1 MRGIAAGLLLCGLA
15 SCIDADATDMDPGD
29 SSSAAYASYTRTRHP
44 IVLVPGLMGFDD
56 LIGVVHYFE
65 GIPAALEQGGATVFV
80 AETAQAASATQ
91 IGAELIPQLE
101 AFLEESGA
109 EKLNL
114 IGHSAGAQAARYV
127 AAVRPDLVASVTS
140 VGGPHQGSPIADFLA
155 SDQLGTFDEDFLE
168 AIANMIALMS
178 GGSYTNDVDGALST
192 LTTSGAAAFNAQ
204 YPAAVAT
211 GCGGGQEVVDGIPY
225 YSWGGASALTNPAD
239 PSDLM
244 LVALSTMIEGPN
256 DGLVPKCSTHL
267 GKVIRDD
274 YIQNHMDEVNLMFGV
289 VSLVGPSPKTLYR
302 QQANRLRNA
311 GL

>member
-1 MRGIAAGLLLCGLA
+1 MRGIAAGLVLCGLA

-29 SSSAAYASYTRTRHP
+29 SGTAAYASYTRTRHP

-101 AFLEESGA
+101 AFLEDSGA

-140 VGGPHQGSPIADFLA
+140 VRRVIPD
-155 SDQLGTFDEDFLE
+155 
-168 AIANMIALMS
+168 ALP
-178 GGSYTNDVDGALST
+178 
-192 LTTSGAAAFNAQ
+192 TSERI
-204 YPAAVAT
+204 AVAPRR
-211 GCGGGQEVVDGIPY
+211 VDRLMARSPHE
-225 YSWGGASALTNPAD
+225 ACALACPT
-239 PSDLM
+239 
-244 LVALSTMIEGPN
+244 
-256 DGLVPKCSTHL
+256 C
-267 GKVIRDD
+267 
-274 YIQNHMDEVNLMFGV
+274 
-289 VSLVGPSPKTLYR
+289 
-302 QQANRLRNA
+302 QACR
-311 GL
+311 